1 MTPSFIRD
9 SEVYSIS
16 IKMQILHSSSVPL
29 NVKMK
34 YYKIEGSV
42 CQYCICDVLNLQH
55 KKRSFNLSFLINGII
70 DHTIVRFFLIN

>member
-1 MTPSFIRD
+1 M
-9 SEVYSIS
+9 
-16 IKMQILHSSSVPL
+16 
-29 NVKMK
+29 KMK
-34 YYKIEGSV
+34 YYDKIEGSV